1 MLSWYS
7 LLAFSAWTWLFLP
20 CTASTI
26 SHIWRNFKRPSFFFL
41 ASLLL
46 HLAQVLFPFL
56 ATKPSHLSCTLA
68 HSCCHFPAFP
78 DFPWCLSPLL
88 SDSNCNLFLCN
99 SELQDLSVSFS
110 LIVTVYW
117 YWLIFIAFSTRNQIS
132 TVGYIWSEGCTVR
145 RLAPQPIAFTQ
156 KTTQKTM
163 KFLRALS
170 APVTLPSRWW
180 TLHLSGAPNCAVL
193 SRLRK
198 LTYFHVQFLSLLIS
212 SCLLTWPPSADQHF
226 THTLLPCK
234 RAAASLLV
242 APSKCHRTTNN
253 IHWNTLKC
261 EVLGLWHPKFKEPQ
275 AHVHLWH
282 HW

>member
-117 YWLIFIAFSTRNQIS
+117 YLIDIYCLFHHESDFYCWIHLVWGMHSTKACTTAHSLDAENDTENHEVSTSFVRTCDTPKPMVDPPSFQCSKLRRFEPFEEIDVFSRSNSFRSSFPLACLPGHHQQIS
-132 TVGYIWSEGCTVR
+132 TSLTPFCH
-145 RLAPQPIAFTQ
+145 A
-156 KTTQKTM
+156 
-163 KFLRALS
+163 S
-170 APVTLPSRWW
+170 AR
-180 TLHLSGAPNCAVL
+180 LHL
-193 SRLRK
+193 
-198 LTYFHVQFLSLLIS
+198 Y
-212 SCLLTWPPSADQHF
+212 
-226 THTLLPCK
+226 
-234 RAAASLLV
+234 
-242 APSKCHRTTNN
+242 
-253 IHWNTLKC
+253 
-261 EVLGLWHPKFKEPQ
+261 
-275 AHVHLWH
+275 
-282 HW
+282 